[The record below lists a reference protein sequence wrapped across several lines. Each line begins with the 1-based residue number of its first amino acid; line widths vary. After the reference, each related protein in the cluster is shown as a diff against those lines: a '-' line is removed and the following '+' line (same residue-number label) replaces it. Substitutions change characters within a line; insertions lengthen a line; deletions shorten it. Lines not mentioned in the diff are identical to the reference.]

1 MEQAE
6 NNLIL
11 IAGDS
16 AVSKYTL
23 TYCESPLLCLQNQK
37 TEWTS
42 NTQNILL
49 NHLTDILQL

>member
-6 NNLIL
+6 NNLIW

-23 TYCESPLLCLQNQK
+23 TYCESPPSLSAESEN
-37 TEWTS
+37 
-42 NTQNILL
+42 
-49 NHLTDILQL
+49 